1 MEKKSRQQQNNKRL
15 GTALISRL
23 FFSFCLLVE
32 SRKVCNIF
40 LRKVFRPPSAVRNRS
55 ERETEIKKNKRD
67 KSFASGFECHYRQLF
82 CDNYNLCWVA
92 TEGWLNDLA
101 LLLVERFIL
110 LIRIVFFAGA
120 LMWVAESF
128 ILPTITNKTLNIEN
142 IYWFY
147 RHSLFWLN
155 ISFCNCLL
163 NHGFGVKTQ
172 LNSFKIFNYAK
183 RIARPYSVS
192 YCIGIR

>member
-1 MEKKSRQQQNNKRL
+1 MKNRQQQNNKRL

-23 FFSFCLLVE
+23 FLSFCLLVE

-55 ERETEIKKNKRD
+55 ERETEIKENKRD

-110 LIRIVFFAGA
+110 LIRIVFFC
-120 LMWVAESF
+120 WCV
-128 ILPTITNKTLNIEN
+128 N
-142 IYWFY
+142 
-147 RHSLFWLN
+147 
-155 ISFCNCLL
+155 
-163 NHGFGVKTQ
+163 
-172 LNSFKIFNYAK
+172 
-183 RIARPYSVS
+183 VS
-192 YCIGIR
+192 YRVFHFADDNKQNTEHRKYLLVL